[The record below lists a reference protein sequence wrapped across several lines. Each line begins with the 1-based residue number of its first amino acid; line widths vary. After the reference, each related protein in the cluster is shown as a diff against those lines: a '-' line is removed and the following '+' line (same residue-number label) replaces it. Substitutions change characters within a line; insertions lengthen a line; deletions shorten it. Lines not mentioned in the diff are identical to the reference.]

1 MDNKYHEYAHN
12 IARNYNK
19 EDYDDV
25 YQQAWLYLLEA
36 QENGIKEQDCFWDAR
51 FRTNLWSNFQ
61 NRLVPLP
68 ARTGSKTL
76 AEVQETDHE
85 VYDHTITTGDHADL
99 YELYREVLHLRN
111 NLRSLSENDLEV
123 LQDHYVLGMSWRDI
137 AKKHGKSHVMW
148 QKWHTEILNTLR
160 GYQEEK

>member
-1 MDNKYHEYAHN
+1 MDKQFHEYAHN

-36 QENGIKEQDCFWDAR
+36 QENGLGEQDCFWDAR

-68 ARTGSKTL
+68 ARTGSRTL
-76 AEVQETDHE
+76 AEVQETEHE
-85 VYDHTITTGDHADL
+85 VYDHIITTGDHADL

-111 NLRSLSENDLEV
+111 NLRNLSENDLEV

-148 QKWHTEILNTLR
+148 QKWHTDILNTLK
-160 GYQEEK
+160 GYQEDK